1 MRVRL
6 PGLYIAMAVVLA
18 GLIHVVA
25 VLTLPV
31 LAPRDAHARLAAL
44 GPANTLIQLPPL
56 KPGQQIMPNMAPD
69 VRYAMCLFDLTE
81 GPVHL
86 RANIPDEL
94 WLIAFYT
101 PVGENFYTVI
111 GADMKRGNVDLVVT
125 TEDQSVADATGDSAE
140 ALENL
145 LVVNSPA
152 RKGIALIRAPLA
164 GPSRSFEAQR
174 ALEKA
179 YCGRQRAAAPAPPA
193 EAAPLP
199 TAPPSGL

>member
-1 MRVRL
+1 M
-6 PGLYIAMAVVLA
+6 PGLYIALAVVLA

-44 GPANTLIQLPPL
+44 GPTNTIIQLPPL
-56 KPGQQIMPNMAPD
+56 KPGQQVMPNMAPD
-69 VRYAMCLFDLTE
+69 VRYAMCLFDLSE

-101 PVGENFYTVI
+101 PIGENFYTVV

-125 TEDQSVADATGDSAE
+125 TGDQSVADATGDSPE

-152 RKGIALIRAPLA
+152 NKGIALIRAPLA

-174 ALEKA
+174 ALEAA
-179 YCGRQRAAAPAPPA
+179 YCGQQRATVAPPAAATPLPAPAP
-193 EAAPLP
+193 
-199 TAPPSGL
+199 SGL

>member
-31 LAPRDAHARLAAL
+31 LAPRNAHARLAGL
-44 GPANTLIQLPPL
+44 GPENTIIQLPAL

-69 VRYAMCLFDLTE
+69 VRYAMCLFDLSE
-81 GPVHL
+81 GPVHV
-86 RANIPDEL
+86 RANIADEL

-101 PVGENFYTVI
+101 PIGENFYTVI
-111 GADMKRGNVDLVVT
+111 GADMKSGNVDLVVT
-125 TEDQSVADATGDSAE
+125 TKDQAVEDITTDSPE

-145 LVVNSPA
+145 IVVNSPVSE
-152 RKGIALIRAPLA
+152 GVALIRAPLA
-164 GPSRSFEAQR
+164 GPSRSAEAAR
-174 ALEKA
+174 ALEA
-179 YCGRQRAAAPAPPA
+179 TYCGREAPSAARTTAVPPQSAPAPSSP
-193 EAAPLP
+193 
-199 TAPPSGL
+199 

>member
-31 LAPRDAHARLAAL
+31 LAPRDAHARLSAL
-44 GPANTLIQLPPL
+44 GPANTIIQLPAL
-56 KPGQQIMPNMAPD
+56 KPGQQVMPNMAPD

-101 PVGENFYTVI
+101 PIGENFYTVI

-125 TEDQSVADATGDSAE
+125 TKDQSVADATSDSPE

-145 LVVNSPA
+145 LVVNSPSS
-152 RKGIALIRAPLA
+152 KGIALIRAPLA
-164 GPSRSFEAQR
+164 GPSRSFEAER
-174 ALEKA
+174 ALQKS
-179 YCGRQRAAAPAPPA
+179 YCGQQPAAATAPTPAAPPA
-193 EAAPLP
+193 TPA
-199 TAPPSGL
+199 PSGL

>member
-6 PGLYIAMAVVLA
+6 PGLYIALAVVLA

-44 GPANTLIQLPPL
+44 GPTNTIIQLPPL
-56 KPGQQIMPNMAPD
+56 KPGQQVMPNMAPD
-69 VRYAMCLFDLTE
+69 VRYAMCLFDLSE

-101 PVGENFYTVI
+101 PIGENFYTVV

-125 TEDQSVADATGDSAE
+125 TGDQSVADATGDSPE

-152 RKGIALIRAPLA
+152 NKGIALIRAPLA

-174 ALEKA
+174 ALEAA
-179 YCGRQRAAAPAPPA
+179 YCGQQRATVAPPAAATPLPAPAP
-193 EAAPLP
+193 
-199 TAPPSGL
+199 SGL